1 MAEEDQSDSEIA
13 RARLV
18 ELLEGDDWDF
28 SKRARCQGPSALRWL
43 HNREPTETEMV
54 VYVISLLKTKTT
66 LRCAPQGNPPGST
79 GIAWQ
84 MTDPRNVFVK
94 LRIEGGFGQ
103 QQPQEYAFIES
114 IHESVHPK
122 KG

>member
-1 MAEEDQSDSEIA
+1 MAEDCSDPETA

-18 ELLEGDDWDF
+18 ELLEEDEWRI
-28 SKRARCQGPSALRWL
+28 SERARREGSVALRWL
-43 HNREPTETEMV
+43 HDCEPTDQQMV

-84 MTDPRNVFVK
+84 MTDARNVFVK
-94 LRIEGGFGQ
+94 LRIQGGFGEQ
-103 QQPQEYAFIES
+103 ERQEYVYIQS

-122 KG
+122 E